1 MKYVSPVLCL
11 MILAGPR
18 LSLGQEAARPP
29 ETWDVLIRGGRIVD
43 GTGNPWFEGDVAI
56 RGNRIAAVGRLGP
69 AASARRVIDAR
80 GLIVA
85 PGFVDIHSHSDIPL
99 LEDGNAA
106 SKIRQGVTTEVLGED
121 SSGGPAKGLKPP
133 GSISAGRPDPVVDD
147 PRRLF

>member
-1 MKYVSPVLCL
+1 MKYVSPLLCL

-18 LSLGQEAARPP
+18 LSLGQDTARQP

-56 RGNRIAAVGRLGP
+56 RGNRISAIGRLGP
-69 AASARRVIDAR
+69 AASARRVIEAR

-121 SSGGPAKGLKPP
+121 
-133 GSISAGRPDPVVDD
+133 
-147 PRRLF
+147 